1 MMMIANG
8 QAAPV
13 ADIQRLEF
21 DRFQQ
26 AISAAIDGGARVVA
40 KFGMPNPAAMTS
52 EDAALLFAVIGWDEH
67 ARLEIL
73 AGLGRADTI
82 DEPQAAATP
91 APERDHAFRVLNDA
105 TAHEVAVGPVHAG
118 VIEPGHFRFHCLGE
132 TVLDLEILLGYQ
144 RRGVELALVGAPGMR
159 QLACVQEIAGDTT
172 IGHTLAYCQLIEAL
186 SGTRA
191 TPRAH
196 VIRAIALELERMAN
210 HVGDI
215 GALAGDIGYQPTAAI
230 CGRLR
235 GAFLNLTAVI
245 CGNRFG
251 RWLLTPGGVLAD
263 ITPAHAS
270 LLIER
275 LASVARQFERA
286 ADRFLDTPG
295 VLHRV
300 EGTGAITSE
309 AALELGLVGVAARA
323 CGLTRDVR
331 HDYPH
336 GYYTLHQV
344 PIAFAWDG
352 DVYSRALVRRIE
364 TVRASEFVREALTQ
378 LPEGELRTACGP
390 VRGDLIAVSMVE
402 GWRGEIAHV
411 GVSDADG
418 RIVRYKVVDPSS
430 HNWSALEVAM
440 RGQQISDFPLCNKSF
455 NLSYAGNDL

>member
-1 MMMIANG
+1 MMIANG
-8 QAAPV
+8 QAARI
-13 ADIQRLEF
+13 AEIEQLELS
-21 DRFQQ
+21 RFHQ
-26 AISAAIDGGARVVA
+26 AASAAIDGGARVVA
-40 KFGMPNPAAMTS
+40 KFGMPNPAATTT
-52 EDAALLFAVIGWDEH
+52 ENAALLFAVLGWDEQ

-73 AGLGRADTI
+73 AGLAGTDAIDVPRAVI
-82 DEPQAAATP
+82 TP
-91 APERDHAFRVLNDA
+91 APERDHTFRTLADTA
-105 TAHEVAVGPVHAG
+105 AHEVAVGPVHAG
-118 VIEPGHFRFHCLGE
+118 VIEPGHFRFQCLGE

-144 RRGVELALVGAPGMR
+144 QRGVELALAREPGMR

-172 IGHTLAYCQLIEAL
+172 VGHTLAYCQLIEAL

-191 TPRAH
+191 APRAH
-196 VIRAIALELERMAN
+196 AIRAVALELERMAN

-215 GALAGDIGYQPTAAI
+215 GALAGDIGYQSTAAI

-235 GAFLNLTAVI
+235 GAFLNLTAEI

-251 RWLLTPGGVLAD
+251 RWLLTPGGVRAD
-263 ITPAHAS
+263 ITPAQAN
-270 LLIER
+270 LLSER

-286 ADRFLDTPG
+286 VDRFLDAPG

-300 EGTGAITSE
+300 EGTGTISAE

-364 TVRASEFVREALTQ
+364 AIRASEFVREALTQ
-378 LPEGELRTACGP
+378 LPEGELHTACGA
-390 VRGDLIAVSMVE
+390 VRGDLIAVSLVE
-402 GWRGEIAHV
+402 GWRGEIAHI
-411 GVSDADG
+411 GVTDAAG
-418 RIVRYKVVDPSS
+418 SIVRYKVVDPSS
-430 HNWSALEVAM
+430 HNWSALAVAM